1 MRDRGAVHLR
11 DRGEAGEAEGKPA
24 ARAIRRP
31 GGCRAG
37 RATVA
42 DRGTRPLQE
51 LGGSTPVNYDTLS
64 SDAHQLKGSS
74 ANVGGG
80 KMVQVC
86 EDIRTACLA
95 KNEGDMKAQLALL
108 LEAAGEL
115 IAGFGQYLELA
126 KPTIGE

>member
-24 ARAIRRP
+24 TRAFRR
-31 GGCRAG
+31 RRLAAAG
-37 RATVA
+37 RAAVA
-42 DRGTRPLQE
+42 DRGARRLQE
-51 LGGSTPVNYDTLS
+51 LGGGTPVDYDTLS

-74 ANVGGG
+74 ANVGGA

-95 KNEGDMKAQLALL
+95 KNEEDTKAQLALL

-115 IAGFGQYLELA
+115 IAAFGQYLALA

>member
-1 MRDRGAVHLR
+1 MELYISETV
-11 DRGEAGEAEGKPA
+11 GKLEKLKVS
-24 ARAIRRP
+24 RRP
-31 GGCRAG
+31 LAAAG
-37 RATVA
+37 RAAVA
-42 DRGTRPLQE
+42 DRGARRLQE
-51 LGGSTPVNYDTLS
+51 LLGGTPVDYDTLS

-74 ANVGGG
+74 ANVGGA

-95 KNEGDMKAQLALL
+95 KNEEDTKAHIALL

-115 IAGFGQYLELA
+115 IAAFGQYLALA